1 MAGLYKSLKVEITA
15 VKVPTA
21 IPRRDR
27 WGFRTPELEK
37 TSLAPDEL
45 SGHALHKQMMEAV
58 CYPAMEEVA
67 QELRC
72 AARTWS

>member
-1 MAGLYKSLKVEITA
+1 MAGLYKSLKVEDTA

-27 WGFRTPELEK
+27 WGFRIAELEK

-45 SGHALHKQMMEAV
+45 SGHALH
-58 CYPAMEEVA
+58 
-67 QELRC
+67 
-72 AARTWS
+72 